1 MFTIPF
7 TPASG
12 RGGDR
17 FQSFADPGPL
27 PEELTHVPGFIDELA
42 DWTLARSPSPNR
54 LLAFAGALSMLAHL
68 SGRTHTDPHGTHTN
82 LYTVVLGESGIG
94 KDAPRKT
101 NSRLAELVDFQESIA
116 EAFASGEAVE
126 DALLKCPSILL
137 QADEV
142 ASFFGKMR
150 GTGTAS
156 RSMGERIRRLYTSSG
171 STYVV
176 RAKAG
181 KEAGAKQILFPHL
194 TLFGTGVPE
203 EFLSALTP
211 HEIRDGLF
219 GRCLILCAEDKLVSQ
234 SPDAYVAIPPSVSKA
249 ARMFAQWEK
258 ASIESGVM
266 VMRCV
271 PESSEAV
278 EAMEQ
283 VKEASVA
290 LRKALAES
298 EMPMARAT
306 VVRMNEKIAKLA
318 LLWALSENPE
328 NPRITRAAV
337 EWATAFTVHVTR
349 WMLFEG
355 QFHSGEGRFGQLR
368 DRAVAAL
375 ARNGGSMDR
384 RTLLRALKCDIATFK
399 RLMSTLLVSEIID
412 EPSYVEGKL
421 TYVLRKE

>member
-1 MFTIPF
+1 
-7 TPASG
+7 
-12 RGGDR
+12 
-17 FQSFADPGPL
+17 
-27 PEELTHVPGFIDELA
+27 
-42 DWTLARSPSPNR
+42 
-54 LLAFAGALSMLAHL
+54 
-68 SGRTHTDPHGTHTN
+68 
-82 LYTVVLGESGIG
+82 
-94 KDAPRKT
+94 
-101 NSRLAELVDFQESIA
+101 
-116 EAFASGEAVE
+116 
-126 DALLKCPSILL
+126 
-137 QADEV
+137 
-142 ASFFGKMR
+142 
-150 GTGTAS
+150 
-156 RSMGERIRRLYTSSG
+156 
-171 STYVV
+171 
-176 RAKAG
+176 
-181 KEAGAKQILFPHL
+181 
-194 TLFGTGVPE
+194 
-203 EFLSALTP
+203 
-211 HEIRDGLF
+211 
-219 GRCLILCAEDKLVSQ
+219 
-234 SPDAYVAIPPSVSKA
+234 
-249 ARMFAQWEK
+249 
-258 ASIESGVM
+258 
-266 VMRCV
+266 
-271 PESSEAV
+271 
-278 EAMEQ
+278 MEQ

-290 LRKALAES
+290 LRKALAEA